1 MSDSPQTYSSLKALL
16 KDVYD
21 KKKSKK
27 KKKKKGDKEEMV
39 VPENITGTY

>member
-21 KKKSKK
+21 KQKPK

-39 VPENITGTY
+39 VPERITGTY